1 MEIPD
6 KFKPIIE
13 EILQQL
19 KEFEEAYGTI
29 PRVRLV
35 TQDNYES
42 LVKSLQNQQTKG

>member
-6 KFKPIIE
+6 KFKPILE

-29 PRVRLV
+29 PKVKLV
-35 TQDNYES
+35 TKAKR
-42 LVKSLQNQQTKG
+42 L